1 MNEVLNY
8 LSKQKEFTNI
18 VEDTREICCSNEDA
32 FAFFVLYYF
41 LKKTQPLIILTENL
55 LICQNLYNRLME
67 MLKKDVYMYCVDEVT
82 KFTSLATS
90 PEMLSSR
97 IFVLNK
103 LQKKE
108 PIIVVTHTMAM
119 KRFVPN
125 RHIFAESGFSVSLH
139 QTLKMKEFL
148 MKLIQIGY
156 KNVFKVTQPF
166 EYSTR
171 GGVVDIFSINYEHP
185 IRIEFFD
192 TEVDS
197 IRFFNADSQR
207 TIEEVKQVEI
217 LPATEFLT
225 NQLEEG
231 IQRIEEFSEPQIHQS
246 MSNLQLQSVIHDDI
260 EHLKL
265 LDFNENYFKYYAFF
279 QQYTSLADYICE
291 APLFIF
297 NRNKIAENERF
308 IEEERVENVLKG
320 YQEGMTLKDIPIY
333 FPILEVIS
341 SCSQVRYF
349 SDEIENKIID
359 LQIHKIET
367 FDFNY
372 ELLYKQFI
380 ELLSR
385 NYTIYIGLNNDVH
398 YQSFLQFLTLKDLS
412 YTLFDAKKTLKKG
425 INLAKEDLQIGLDF
439 EKEKLYVIGEKE
451 IYKKRFKPIINQ
463 FSRYKNAI
471 TIASVNDL
479 EIGDYLVHEYHG
491 IGIYKGIETLLNQ
504 GVHKDYLHIEYKNH
518 DVLYV
523 PLEQFKLIRK
533 FVSKE
538 GVVPHINKLGS
549 KEWDNTKKKIKER
562 VNEIA
567 ERLVNLYS
575 LRAEKPGFSFAKDD
589 ELQLAFENDFNY
601 ELTPD
606 QKTVL
611 KEIKAD
617 MEKPIIM
624 DRLLVGDVGFGKT
637 EIAFRAAFKAICSGK
652 QVALLCPTTL
662 LARQHY
668 MTALDRFR
676 NFGIRL
682 KLLSRLVPEK
692 EQNQTILQLK
702 DGTVDFVIGTH
713 RLLSDD
719 VKYRDLGLLIV
730 DEEHKF
736 GVEHKEKIKE
746 YKQNIDVLT
755 LSATPIPRTLQMA
768 LTGVRGFS
776 TINTPISNRMPVQT
790 YVIQKDTYAIKEI
803 IERELARN
811 GQVYYLNNRIENL
824 PQIAR
829 ELSKTIKGAKIAIA
843 HGKLNVDQMEDIM
856 QQFICNEYNILLCT
870 TIIENGIDIPNVNT
884 IIVENADCFGLS
896 QLYQI
901 KGRVGRGDRLA
912 YCYLMYNK
920 NKDLSDVAKKR
931 LQTIKEFT
939 ALGSG
944 YKVAMRDL
952 ITRGAGDLLGP
963 EQSGFI
969 DSVGIDMYIEMLH
982 DAIDKK
988 RNQNQEE
995 RNQAKR
1001 NKPVTSLNIDAYIPQ
1016 NYFGNDFEKIELYKR
1031 IDKVK
1036 TIDELLSLKEEMI
1049 DKTGKL
1055 PKEIQMLFEKKEI
1068 DLFEEQGL
1076 IDSYQEYEHYVLFCL
1091 SQEINKKKGIGIQ
1104 LFDLA
1109 NRVSNQIILMFRH
1122 NRIEV
1127 KINKIEDWIF
1137 LARDFISRLNYLV
1150 CHFVEEK

>member
-1 MNEVLNY
+1 MNEILNY
-8 LSKQKEFTNI
+8 LSKQKKFVTLF
-18 VEDTREICCSNEDA
+18 EDKRDLCCANEEA
-32 FAFFVLYYF
+32 FAFFVYSYF
-41 LKKTQPLIILTENL
+41 INKKRPVVVLCENL
-55 LICQNLYNRLME
+55 LTCQNLYNRLME
-67 MLKKDVYMYCVDEVT
+67 MAKESVYMYCVDEVT
-82 KFTSLATS
+82 KFTSLAAS
-90 PEMLSSR
+90 PEMLSAR
-97 IFVLNK
+97 IFALNK
-103 LQKKE
+103 LRRKE
-108 PIIVVTHTMAM
+108 SVIIVTHTMAM
-119 KRFVPN
+119 KRLVPD
-125 RHIFAESGFSVSLH
+125 RHIFDQSCFLIQKDQS
-139 QTLKMKEFL
+139 LKMKDFISS
-148 MKLIQIGY
+148 LIRIGY
-156 KNVFKVTQPF
+156 KSVFKVTQPF

-171 GGVVDIFSINYEHP
+171 GGVVDLFSINYDHP

-192 TEVDS
+192 TVIES
-197 IRFFNADSQR
+197 IRFFHPDTQR
-207 TIEEVKQVEI
+207 TISIIEKVEI

-225 NQLEEG
+225 DQMEVGLKRLKDEASRQVE
-231 IQRIEEFSEPQIHQS
+231 QS
-246 MSNLQLQSVIHDDI
+246 QNNLQLRSVLDEDI
-260 EHLKL
+260 AHLEL
-265 LDFNENYFKYYAFF
+265 SDFNENYFKYYAFF
-279 QQYTSLADYICE
+279 QHYASLADYIFDL
-291 APLFIF
+291 PVFIL
-297 NRNKIAENERF
+297 NRQQIAASEQF
-308 IEEERVENVLKG
+308 IEKEQTENFLKGYHEGVTMNNLKVYYPLTEILSDCQDIRYFSTDVENV
-320 YQEGMTLKDIPIY
+320 
-333 FPILEVIS
+333 V
-341 SCSQVRYF
+341 V
-349 SDEIENKIID
+349 D
-359 LQIHKIET
+359 LQIHKIVP

-372 ELLYKQFI
+372 DLLYK
-380 ELLSR
+380 ELMDLIMR
-385 NYTIYIGLNNDVH
+385 NYTIYIGLNNEIH
-398 YQSFLQFLTLKDLS
+398 YQSLKQF
-412 YTLFDAKKTLKKG
+412 FDAKDLTYHLLQEESSLQKG
-425 INLAKEDLQIGLDF
+425 INLTTKDVQLGLDF
-439 EKEKLYVIGEKE
+439 EDEKLYVLGEKE
-451 IYKKRFKPIINQ
+451 IFKKRFKPMINQ

-471 TIASVNDL
+471 TISSVNEL

-491 IGIYKGIETLLNQ
+491 IGVYKGIETLLNQ
-504 GVHKDYLHIEYKNH
+504 GVHKDYLHIEYKNN
-518 DVLYV
+518 DILYV

-549 KEWDNTKKKIKER
+549 KEWDHTKTKIRER

-575 LRAEKPGFSFAKDD
+575 LRAHKAGFAFEKDD
-589 ELQLAFENDFNY
+589 ELQQEFENDFNY

-611 KEIKAD
+611 KEIKED

-637 EIAFRAAFKAICSGK
+637 EIAFRAAFKAINSGK
-652 QVALLCPTTL
+652 QVAMLCPTTL

-676 NFGIRL
+676 NYGIQLR
-682 KLLSRLVPEK
+682 LLSRLVAEK

-702 DGTVDFVIGTH
+702 EGKVDFVIGTH
-713 RLLSDD
+713 RLLSSDIT
-719 VKYRDLGLLIV
+719 YHDLGLLIV

-746 YKQNIDVLT
+746 YKQNVDVLT

-790 YVIQKDTYAIKEI
+790 YVIKKDHYAIKEI

-811 GQVYYLNNRIENL
+811 GQVYYLNNKIENL
-824 PQIAR
+824 PSIAR
-829 ELSKTIKGAKIAIA
+829 ELSNMVKGARIAIA

-856 QQFICNEYNILLCT
+856 QQFINNDYNILLCT

-884 IIVENADCFGLS
+884 IIVDNADCFGLS

-912 YCYLMYNK
+912 YCYLMYGK
-920 NKDLSDVAKKR
+920 NKELSEIAKKR

-988 RNQNQEE
+988 KNQTAMSEE
-995 RNQAKR
+995 KET
-1001 NKPVTSLNIDAYIPQ
+1001 KVKTVPSLQIDAYIPEH
-1016 NYFGNDFEKIELYKR
+1016 YFGNDFEKIELYKR
-1031 IDKVK
+1031 IDKVQSLQELSYLK
-1036 TIDELLSLKEEMI
+1036 DEMT

-1068 DLFEEQGL
+1068 DLFESQGL
-1076 IDSYQEYEHYVLFCL
+1076 IDSYQEFDRFVVFYL
-1091 SQEINKKKGIGIQ
+1091 SEEINKKRGIGIQ

-1109 NRVSNQIILMFRH
+1109 NRISNQISLLFRH
-1122 NRIEV
+1122 NKIEV
-1127 KINKIEDWIF
+1127 RINKIPDWIF
-1137 LARDFISRLNYLV
+1137 LASNFISRLDHLV
-1150 CHFVEEK
+1150 RHFTEEK